1 MVATANS
8 HSPPGLLTDA
18 DKQIIKDTWRL
29 VEPIRDT
36 AADLFYRRLF
46 ELKPEYRSLFK
57 NDLEAQKRKLVGMLG
72 FVAKSLNW
80 PDSMWA
86 EEIDAENDL
95 FMVVLALGRRH
106 RDLYHIPDESYEV
119 VREVLLWTMD
129 YGLGE
134 AFTPAAREAWARV
147 YDLIATT
154 MKLGRGATRMGT
166 PMVDVGG
173 RYE

>member
-1 MVATANS
+1 
-8 HSPPGLLTDA
+8 
-18 DKQIIKDTWRL
+18 
-29 VEPIRDT
+29 
-36 AADLFYRRLF
+36 
-46 ELKPEYRSLFK
+46 
-57 NDLEAQKRKLVGMLG
+57 
-72 FVAKSLNW
+72 
-80 PDSMWA
+80 MWA